1 VTGQALGYD
10 NAAHNQASVSVTAG
24 KTCIMGPFPRMYF
37 NDTAGLCHFT
47 SSETST
53 TLIGV
58 VSSVPKG

>member
-1 VTGQALGYD
+1 
-10 NAAHNQASVSVTAG
+10 
-24 KTCIMGPFPRMYF
+24 MGPFPRSNF
-37 NDTAGLCHFT
+37 NDSAGLVHFT